1 MLLAGPADAPHLQLI
16 RRSTLAHQLC
26 VVICTLC
33 CGPAARASTLC
44 HRILTHAELA
54 RASTIKLTHE
64 SERPLALHI
73 VRFPEVLE
81 IAISE
86 LAPHR
91 LTEYLYELSEVFNSF
106 YRDCKVCH
114 ICMPNPR
121 MCRLPHCPM
130 LLTQY
135 VHVVSGRRS
144 AALLLRY
151 CTDCRWWT
159 RQRRTAGCCYAKQQQ
174 S

>member
-1 MLLAGPADAPHLQLI
+1 MSECYWPLQYCVTPWVLLN
-16 RRSTLAHQLC
+16 
-26 VVICTLC
+26 
-33 CGPAARASTLC
+33 
-44 HRILTHAELA
+44 AELA

-106 YRDCKVCH
+106 YRDCKVGQTFVQIH
-114 ICMPNPR
+114 TLLPAWMP
-121 MCRLPHCPM
+121 CL
-130 LLTQY
+130 
-135 VHVVSGRRS
+135 
-144 AALLLRY
+144 
-151 CTDCRWWT
+151 CRWPSHAVPPAMFAAVSVS
-159 RQRRTAGCCYAKQQQ
+159 RRLHCCPLHSCIVAGG
-174 S
+174 